1 MTQLTLKIQEIVDID
16 SSRTYVNF
24 SIFSVVVCCIKGI
37 KYSKIRKKLPLILFK
52 VECHLKILFIFIQ
65 VASIFEYSICDKYVK
80 YSICDKCV
88 RYLENRNGL
97 DEDSTLKELVSKI
110 VKQAIHKGIKC
121 GFVLLQNYLQA
132 HGGLPRRKG

>member
-1 MTQLTLKIQEIVDID
+1 MKIQEIVDID

-24 SIFSVVVCCIKGI
+24 SIFSVVICCIKGI

-65 VASIFEYSICDKYVK
+65 VANIFE

-110 VKQAIHKGIKC
+110 VK
-121 GFVLLQNYLQA
+121 
-132 HGGLPRRKG
+132 